1 MNLHEM
7 LLSSKMSGKNN
18 GNVDLSDY
26 YTKSQTES
34 LISEKTG
41 KVSEQVTLNSS
52 TLGYQRKNMLKLTIP
67 PSNKNGVSFSIA
79 DGVVT
84 LTGTATANADCY
96 FPEYIYSLTE
106 ADTWLYIDKKSTLS
120 CYGTLGTLMVAYYA
134 PNVEHTATNRVFKTI
149 TENSPFTF
157 EEGSIIIGLYI
168 KITANTDY
176 TDKTLYSMLRYA
188 EITDNTYEPYKPS
201 IAEYIASLESRITAL
216 ESTTVSS
223 LNITENSTSKEE
235 VL

>member
-1 MNLHEM
+1 MNLHDV
-7 LLSSKMSGKNN
+7 LLSSKMSAKNTE
-18 GNVDLSDY
+18 NVDLSDY
-26 YTKSQTES
+26 YTKTQTES
-34 LISEKTG
+34 LISEKTD
-41 KVSEQVTLNSS
+41 KVSEQTALNSS

-84 LTGTATANADCY
+84 LNGTATANADCY

-134 PNVEHTATNRVFKTI
+134 PNVEHTATNRLFKTI
-149 TENSPFTF
+149 TVSSPFTF

-188 EITDNTYEPYKPS
+188 EITDNTYEQYRPS
-201 IAEYIASLESRITAL
+201 VREQLDNKIAVLDSMEDFNALTIRTADFYF
-216 ESTTVSS
+216 
-223 LNITENSTSKEE
+223 IKEE
-235 VL
+235 QS